1 MRIDMYKLHDLL
13 FMGVLRS
20 LEATIGHRSTRES
33 CLSRAVLAIGLLQGF

>member
-1 MRIDMYKLHDLL
+1 MYKLHDLL

-33 CLSRAVLAIGLLQGF
+33 CLSRAVLAIGLQGF